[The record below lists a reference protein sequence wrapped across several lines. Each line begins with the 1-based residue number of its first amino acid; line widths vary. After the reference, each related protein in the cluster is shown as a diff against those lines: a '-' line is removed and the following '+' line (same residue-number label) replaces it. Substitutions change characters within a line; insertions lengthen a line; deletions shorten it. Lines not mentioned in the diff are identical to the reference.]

1 MALRW
6 LFRAWCAAVL
16 VFLDDVKRDPAA
28 LPGPELDGLFGEHPR
43 ETLLGIIGHPAPLG
57 LTSLYDN
64 TAGVL
69 TITDDL
75 GAPNLAALPVLLLWL
90 YPEKLPLAYSV
101 HVTDNPDLAVWTIV
115 SLQRIEITQ
124 TNGDKP
130 RAQYIEGQGVELQN
144 MLQEQVKAGPFGIIT
159 VEELANDGGLRVNIG
174 SIFSF
179 TLPQANAMI
188 IR

>member
-1 MALRW
+1 MSAFLLSLQIPCSPEESAR
-6 LFRAWCAAVL
+6 FAAVL

-57 LTSLYDN
+57 LTSLYDK

-90 YPEKLPLAYSV
+90 YPEKLPLAYAV
-101 HVTDNPDLAVWTIV
+101 CAAERPDLSVWTIV
-115 SLQRIEITQ
+115 SLNRIEITQ
-124 TNGDKP
+124 DAASVEARLAALRAEP
-130 RAQYIEGQGVELQN
+130 RHRRRIDL
-144 MLQEQVKAGPFGIIT
+144 
-159 VEELANDGGLRVNIG
+159 
-174 SIFSF
+174 
-179 TLPQANAMI
+179 LPTRPLPDMPN
-188 IR
+188 